1 VQSREF
7 VQEASPNT
15 LAGSFT
21 DDLVDSKLWLC
32 SKLKEGLGNSCART
46 IYILGSW
53 YGNLALFIQQS
64 GIIFDK
70 IVLVDTDPKVLEIS
84 DELLRPLFQPGQ
96 LVFIN
101 TDACDVVYD
110 CPGIVINTSVNDMD
124 YSWYDNVPKGM
135 RVIVQA
141 RNGTEIA
148 DTRIADMEQF
158 NDMFP
163 MQIVSYLGSKE
174 LTDPETEYTR
184 FMKIGKR

>member
-1 VQSREF
+1 MQSYEF
-7 VQEASPNT
+7 VKESSPNT
-15 LAGSFT
+15 LEGSFT
-21 DDLVDSKLWLC
+21 DDLVESKLWLC
-32 SKLKEGLGNSCART
+32 SKLKEGLGNTCADT

-53 YGNLALFIQQS
+53 YGNLALFIHLS
-64 GIIFDK
+64 DIVYDK
-70 IVLVDTDPKVLEIS
+70 IVLVDTDPKVLKIS
-84 DELLRPLFQPGQ
+84 DALLRPQFEPGK

-101 TDACDVVYD
+101 SNATDVIYD

-141 RNGTEIA
+141 RNGTEVA

-163 MQIVSYLGSKE
+163 MQVVSYLGSKE
-174 LTDPETEYTR
+174 LSDPETEYTR